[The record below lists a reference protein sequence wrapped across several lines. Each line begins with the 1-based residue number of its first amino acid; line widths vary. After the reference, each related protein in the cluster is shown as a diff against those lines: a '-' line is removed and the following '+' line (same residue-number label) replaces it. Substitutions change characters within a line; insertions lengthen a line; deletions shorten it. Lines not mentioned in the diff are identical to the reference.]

1 MKKFN
6 QITTHSAEE
15 TMALAENCAGKLVGG
30 EILALHGDLGSGKT
44 TFTKGL
50 AEALKVEE
58 VITSPT
64 FVILKSYPAKINN
77 QKVEFVHID
86 GYRAETLE
94 DIKSVGI
101 EDFLNRRDVVMIVEW
116 PEKIQE
122 IFTQPV
128 IDIYFK
134 FIDENT
140 REIKM
145 EV

>member
-1 MKKFN
+1 
-6 QITTHSAEE
+6 
-15 TMALAENCAGKLVGG
+15 
-30 EILALHGDLGSGKT
+30 
-44 TFTKGL
+44 
-50 AEALKVEE
+50 
-58 VITSPT
+58 
-64 FVILKSYPAKINN
+64 VILKSYNGKIGDE
-77 QKVEFVHID
+77 KIEFVHID

-101 EDFLNRRDVVMIVEW
+101 EDFLNRRDVVMTVEW

-122 IFTQPV
+122 IFETSV

-134 FIDENT
+134 FLDENT